1 MTTRLHPMSQSTN
14 TITVV
19 GQDPSLRNWGLA
31 VGTFDLESKKL
42 TIEVL
47 DLTNPVLPTGKQVRQ
62 NSSDLE
68 SAFQLYKGAIAAAEG
83 AHAVFVEVPV
93 GSQSARAMASYGVC
107 VGVLGA
113 LRANGIPFFE
123 VTPNEVKLAGP
134 GIKTASKQDMIKW
147 AMAKHPEANWPTYRQ
162 NGASIVSEAKA
173 EHMADAVAAIYAGIS
188 CNAFQ
193 QMLPFI
199 TAKTRKETYAN
210 STQTN

>member
-1 MTTRLHPMSQSTN
+1 MSQSTD
-14 TITVV
+14 IIKVV

-31 VGTFDLESKKL
+31 VGTLNLETRKL
-42 TIEVL
+42 TIEL
-47 DLTNPVLPTGKQVRQ
+47 LNLTNPVLPTGKQVRQ
-62 NSSDLE
+62 NSTDLE
-68 SAFQLYKGAIAAAEG
+68 SAFQLYKGAVTAAEG

-123 VTPNEVKLAGP
+123 VTPNEVKLASVGN
-134 GIKTASKQDMIKW
+134 KTASKQDMIRW
-147 AMAKHPEANWPTYRQ
+147 AMAKHPEANWPMYKQ
-162 NGASIVSEAKA
+162 NGASVVSEAKA

-193 QMLPFI
+193 QMLPFMKAQ
-199 TAKTRKETYAN
+199 TKKETHAN
-210 STQTN
+210 SAQTD

>member
-1 MTTRLHPMSQSTN
+1 MSQSSTDL
-14 TITVV
+14 IRVV

-31 VGTFDLESKKL
+31 MGTLNLETKKL
-42 TIEVL
+42 TIETL
-47 DLTNPVLPTGKQVRQ
+47 TLTNPCLPTGKQTRQ
-62 NSSDLE
+62 NSLDLE
-68 SAFQLYKGAIAAAEG
+68 TAFQLYKGAIAAATG

-134 GIKTASKQDMIKW
+134 GKLTASKQDMIEW
-147 AMAKHPEANWPTYRQ
+147 AMAAHPEANWPTHTRKGK
-162 NGASIVSEAKA
+162 NIVSEAKA
-173 EHMADAVAAIYAGIS
+173 EHMADAVAAIYAGLS

-199 TAKTRKETYAN
+199 KATPKKELYAN
-210 STQTN
+210 TA

>member
-1 MTTRLHPMSQSTN
+1 MSQSSTDL
-14 TITVV
+14 IRVV

-31 VGTFDLESKKL
+31 IGTYNLETSKL
-42 TIEVL
+42 TIELL
-47 DLTNPVLPTGKQVRQ
+47 DLTNPELPSGKQVRQ
-62 NSSDLE
+62 NSQDLE
-68 SAFQLYKGAIAAAEG
+68 SAFQLYKGAIAAAKG

-134 GIKTASKQDMIKW
+134 GHKTASKQDMIKW
-147 AMAKHPEANWPTYRQ
+147 AMATHPEANWPIYRQ
-162 NGASIVSEAKA
+162 KGVNIVSEAKA
-173 EHMADAVAAIYAGIS
+173 EHMADAVAAIYAGVS

-199 TAKTRKETYAN
+199 KAN
-210 STQTN
+210 SKKASYADST